1 MNFIQRIDL
10 NILYLLAFGIALFIT
25 MMVTPIS
32 KKIAVKFGAID
43 HPKERGVHDTP
54 TPLAGGSA
62 IVFSF
67 VVTAIV
73 LIPLMEG
80 YISKEFFGIII
91 AGVLITTVGFLDDVY
106 QLSPRIRIFFQILAA
121 LIVVFTGTTIE
132 WLSWPWAESGL
143 ISLHTLGNFM
153 TVFWIVGLTN
163 ALNFID
169 GLDGLAAGIASIAA
183 ISFMVISFMFGPP
196 VSVMMAAILAG
207 ACLGFLPHNFSP
219 ATIFMGDTGSTFLG
233 FMLAVMSIQGLTKS
247 YTVITLLVG
256 GIVLGLPIFDTSF
269 AILRRVANKQS
280 IAQADRGHL
289 HHRLV
294 DKGISHKQAVL
305 TMYAV
310 AGAFGIAGVLF
321 ALKDFILATIIIV
334 VILVVWIV
342 DIMLTHRRDKKKTEE
357 TSEKE

>member
-1 MNFIQRIDL
+1 MTYIQKIDVNL
-10 NILYLLAFGIALFIT
+10 LYLIAFGIAFLIT

-32 KKIAVKFGAID
+32 KKIALKVGAID
-43 HPKERGVHDTP
+43 HPKERGVHVTP

-67 VVTAIV
+67 VVTSLI
-73 LIPLMEG
+73 LIPLMKG
-80 YISKEFFGIII
+80 YISQEFFGIIL

-121 LIVVFTGTTIE
+121 LIVVLTGTTIE
-132 WLSWPWAESGL
+132 WLSWPWADSGL

-169 GLDGLAAGIASIAA
+169 GLDGLAAGVASIAA
-183 ISFMVISFMFGPP
+183 ISFMVISFIFGPP

-247 YTVITLLVG
+247 YTVITLMVG
-256 GIVLGLPIFDTSF
+256 GVVLGLPIFDTSF
-269 AILRRVANKQS
+269 AIIRRVANKQS
-280 IAQADRGHL
+280 IALADRGHL

-294 DKGISHKQAVL
+294 DKGISHRRAVL

-310 AGAFGIAGVLF
+310 AGGFGIAGILF
-321 ALKDFILATIIIV
+321 ALQDFILASIIV
-334 VILVVWIV
+334 AVILLVWIV
-342 DIMLTHRRDKKKTEE
+342 DMMVTHKRAKKRVGDLKI
-357 TSEKE
+357 KK

>member
-1 MNFIQRIDL
+1 MTFIQRIDL
-10 NILYLLAFGIALFIT
+10 NVLYLLAFGIALFIT

-43 HPKERGVHDTP
+43 HPKERGVHDKP

-67 VVTAIV
+67 ILTSVV
-73 LIPLMEG
+73 LIPMMEG

-91 AGVLITTVGFLDDVY
+91 AGIVITTVGFLDDVY

-143 ISLHTLGNFM
+143 IPLHTLGNFI

-169 GLDGLAAGIASIAA
+169 GLDGLAAGVASIAA
-183 ISFMVISFMFGPP
+183 ISFMVISLIFGAP

-247 YTVITLLVG
+247 YTVITLIVG

-294 DKGISHKQAVL
+294 DKGISHKRAVL

-321 ALKDFILATIIIV
+321 ALKDFILATIIIA
-334 VILVVWIV
+334 VILIVWIV
-342 DIMLTHRRDKKKTEE
+342 DIMVTHRRNKKDLEE
-357 TSEKE
+357 